1 MLACPATQ
9 LDLKNHYWLK
19 VSNLLWHR
27 RPEKLCHLTYFQRP
41 SVWRSMRENRT
52 LSVTFHL
59 EPDRLTLDSQGS
71 THRQAISSHRGHNTS
86 VWELSPQEE
95 RKFRLHPAA
104 TSHHQRRV
112 KLTPLARCIW
122 FHRTVSLTCVCP
134 VLYFC
139 LLRKLNRQ
147 INLSNSEAMGNIEM
161 IHDTEALWVKA
172 KEHQEVVNPGGL
184 EREPGSCSPCH
195 TLCYILA
202 RK

>member
-1 MLACPATQ
+1 MEINKGKQ
-9 LDLKNHYWLK
+9 
-19 VSNLLWHR
+19 
-27 RPEKLCHLTYFQRP
+27 KLRVP
-41 SVWRSMRENRT
+41 S
-52 LSVTFHL
+52 HL

-71 THRQAISSHRGHNTS
+71 THSQAISSHRARNTS
-86 VWELSPQEE
+86 VWEVSPQEE

-104 TSHHQRRV
+104 TSHHQRTV
-112 KLTPLARCIW
+112 KLMPLARSIR

-139 LLRKLNRQ
+139 LLRKLNRR
-147 INLSNSEAMGNIEM
+147 INVSNSEAMGNIEM

-195 TLCYILA
+195 TLCYILE